1 MRLSA
6 AGVAG
11 GKGKAAGGSLRG
23 PLPRPRP
30 RTETVPCRL
39 TRQGAAP
46 EPPGSPRRGGTFPTG
61 SDPGQSRGTG
71 APQPV
76 CQGNPSGCVLGGG
89 GGGVRKKKR
98 WLRPEWPP
106 PPPDGPRPFPLREQR
121 RWGGGETE
129 EPAAGHGLGVTEPPG
144 RPGGCGRRGRT
155 TPAGAAAQRPAR
167 AAVTGAEPTG
177 LGRLGGAS
185 RKRGPWAPLCE
196 GRGEGC
202 RANPGRGGPRCA
214 APTASLRGAA
224 RLPTPPLGACP
235 PPHAPC
241 LGFGSYR
248 KGITIPSPPTRH
260 LALSPPPPLTSSSSP
275 VGPSAAPHSP
285 PQFADFRPPSAS
297 PSRRG

>member
-1 MRLSA
+1 MGRL
-6 AGVAG
+6 
-11 GKGKAAGGSLRG
+11 KTH
-23 PLPRPRP
+23 RP
-30 RTETVPCRL
+30 T
-39 TRQGAAP
+39 
-46 EPPGSPRRGGTFPTG
+46 S
-61 SDPGQSRGTG
+61 SSRGQCLRYQAG
-71 APQPV
+71 
-76 CQGNPSGCVLGGG
+76 
-89 GGGVRKKKR
+89 
-98 WLRPEWPP
+98 LRPAGARAGDSAGQIAAARSRGEIEVNC
-106 PPPDGPRPFPLREQR
+106 PLDTR

-177 LGRLGGAS
+177 LGWLGGAS

-202 RANPGRGGPRCA
+202 RANPGRGGPGCA

-241 LGFGSYR
+241 LGFSSYR

>member
-1 MRLSA
+1 MRQSA

-46 EPPGSPRRGGTFPTG
+46 EPPGWPRRGGTFPTG

-76 CQGNPSGCVLGGG
+76 CQGNPSGC
-89 GGGVRKKKR
+89 
-98 WLRPEWPP
+98 
-106 PPPDGPRPFPLREQR
+106 
-121 RWGGGETE
+121 
-129 EPAAGHGLGVTEPPG
+129 
-144 RPGGCGRRGRT
+144 RT

-224 RLPTPPLGACP
+224 RLRTPPLGACP